1 MASHALLLCNVLMKC
16 ARLGS
21 VASTFATS
29 AAVLI
34 GGGSLTADSCGYA
47 CGAWSNVGGGVTIL
61 GDGVGDGDN
70 DSEGVGVEPVE
81 CYFPAGWE
89 KDNIKGKGTRVSNLT
104 DEKEAAPRSQLPLWA
119 GDAGAS
125 AR

>member
-16 ARLGS
+16 ARFGS

-47 CGAWSNVGGGVTIL
+47 CGTWSNVGGGVTIL

-89 KDNIKGKGTRVSNLT
+89 KDNIKGKGARVSNLT
-104 DEKEAAPRSQLPLWA
+104 DEKEAPAATMGR
-119 GDAGAS
+119 
-125 AR
+125 